1 MSEINED
8 NGALFKPKSV
18 LLKISTRTKQG
29 SIKIIILKRDPTSG
43 SWKISEI
50 VGEKINIITEKE
62 RKKKKK
68 KGKTTADKNNKN
80 NSTMQEIV
88 FGYACNQTK
97 EKMPLPILMANS
109 LSKRLFDLGTKNILP
124 YLRPDGKIQI
134 VVEYK
139 GEDKK
144 SKKIP
149 KRIDSISIITQH
161 DPIELNKLKNDLMAY
176 AIFPVSGNWIDG
188 NTKYYINKNGAYI
201 LGSLGGDIKKIGVS
215 GRKLVMDTYGTWA
228 RTGSG
233 ALSGKDPL
241 KVDRCGAYM
250 ARHIAKNIVSA
261 GITDEIEIQV
271 SYIEGKEEPNLIQIN
286 TNGTNKIPEKKILA
300 LIKKNFDLRPKK
312 IVEYLNLQKPI
323 YKQTARFGHFGNK
336 NFPWEDTEISS
347 KLKKQIK
354 QSKGG
359 VKLWKRKQIME
370 RDYSDALVLGLCV
383 LLHFF

>member
-1 MSEINED
+1 M
-8 NGALFKPKSV
+8 
-18 LLKISTRTKQG
+18 
-29 SIKIIILKRDPTSG
+29 
-43 SWKISEI
+43 
-50 VGEKINIITEKE
+50 
-62 RKKKKK
+62 
-68 KGKTTADKNNKN
+68 
-80 NSTMQEIV
+80 
-88 FGYACNQTK
+88 
-97 EKMPLPILMANS
+97 
-109 LSKRLFDLGTKNILP
+109 
-124 YLRPDGKIQI
+124 
-134 VVEYK
+134 
-139 GEDKK
+139 
-144 SKKIP
+144 
-149 KRIDSISIITQH
+149 
-161 DPIELNKLKNDLMAY
+161 
-176 AIFPVSGNWIDG
+176 
-188 NTKYYINKNGAYI
+188 
-201 LGSLGGDIKKIGVS
+201 S

-359 VKLWKRKQIME
+359 VKL
-370 RDYSDALVLGLCV
+370 
-383 LLHFF
+383 